1 MINLPILPILIALP
15 LIGLV
20 FIFLSSEEDENAEQS
35 KKSALWTSA
44 SNFVLSL
51 YLPINF
57 DKSIPHFQ
65 FVNTFSWFNNDSLRF
80 SLGVDG
86 LSMPFIILSTFL
98 ILACIIFILPQA
110 KKNMKMYLASFLVLE
125 SFLIGTFSALDLFSF
140 YIFFESILIPMYLII
155 GFWGG
160 ERRIYSAYKFFL
172 YTLLGSVLMLIAIIF
187 LYQEFGTISIPKLLD
202 YTLPFYIQIWLWIAF
217 FSSFAVKIPMWP
229 FHTWLPD
236 AHVEAPTEG
245 SVILAGILLKLG
257 GYGFIRFN
265 LSILP
270 DASIFFTPFI
280 YFLSVVAIIYTSY
293 IALVQDD
300 MKKLIAYSSVAHM
313 GFVTLGIFS
322 ANIQGLHGAI
332 IQMISHGVISAAL
345 FFSIGSI
352 YNRYKTKRIDF
363 FGGLNIKLPKFSV
376 VFLIFTLGSIG
387 LPGTSGFV
395 GEYLTLLAVYSKN
408 TMVAFISTLGVILSA
423 SYMLKLY
430 KRVFLGGLSENLDKK
445 KDDINIYEICL
456 YVVLVILI
464 FIIGIKPGLILSYTT
479 ASLERIIQLYPIS
492 IF

>member
-1 MINLPILPILIALP
+1 MISLPILPILIVLP

-20 FIFLSSEEDENAEQS
+20 FIFLSSEQDENAEQS
-35 KKSALWTSA
+35 KKSALWTST
-44 SNFVLSL
+44 SNFFLSL

-65 FVNTFSWFNNDSLRF
+65 FVNSFSWFNNDSLRF

-86 LSMPFIILSTFL
+86 LSMPFIVLSTFL
-98 ILACIIFILPQA
+98 ILVCIIFILPQT

-293 IALVQDD
+293 IALVQED

-332 IQMISHGVISAAL
+332 IQMISHGIISAAL

-352 YNRYKTKRIDF
+352 YNRYKTKRIEF
-363 FGGLNIKLPKFSV
+363 FGGLNVKLPKFSV

-408 TMVAFISTLGVILSA
+408 TMVAFISTFGVILSA

-430 KRVFLGGLSENLDKK
+430 KRVFLGELSKNLDNKN
-445 KDDINIYEICL
+445 DDINIFEICL

-464 FIIGIKPGLILSYTT
+464 FVIGIKPGLILSYTT

>member
-20 FIFLSSEEDENAEQS
+20 FIFLSSEVDENAEQS

-44 SNFVLSL
+44 SNFFLSL

-140 YIFFESILIPMYLII
+140 YIFFESILIPMYLLI

-332 IQMISHGVISAAL
+332 IQMISHGIISAAL

-408 TMVAFISTLGVILSA
+408 TTVAFISTLGVILSA

-464 FIIGIKPGLILSYTT
+464 FIIGIKPGFILSYTT

>member
-479 ASLERIIQLYPIS
+479 ASLERIIQFYPIS

>member
-1 MINLPILPILIALP
+1 
-15 LIGLV
+15 
-20 FIFLSSEEDENAEQS
+20 
-35 KKSALWTSA
+35 
-44 SNFVLSL
+44 
-51 YLPINF
+51 
-57 DKSIPHFQ
+57 
-65 FVNTFSWFNNDSLRF
+65 
-80 SLGVDG
+80 
-86 LSMPFIILSTFL
+86 
-98 ILACIIFILPQA
+98 
-110 KKNMKMYLASFLVLE
+110 MYLASFILLE
-125 SFLIGTFSALDLFSF
+125 SFLIGTFSSIDLFSF

-187 LYQEFGTISIPKLLD
+187 LYQEFGTTSIPRLFD
-202 YTLPFYIQIWLWIAF
+202 FSLPFYIQVWLWLAF
-217 FSSFAVKIPMWP
+217 FASFAVKIPMWP

-280 YFLSVVAIIYTSY
+280 YFLSVIAIIYTSF
-293 IALVQDD
+293 IALVQED

-322 ANIQGLHGAI
+322 SNIQGLHGAI

-352 YNRYKTKRIDF
+352 YNRYKTKDINF
-363 FGGLNIKLPKFSV
+363 YGGLGQKMSKFSV
-376 VFLIFTLGSIG
+376 FFLF
-387 LPGTSGFV
+387 
-395 GEYLTLLAVYSKN
+395 LL
-408 TMVAFISTLGVILSA
+408 
-423 SYMLKLY
+423 
-430 KRVFLGGLSENLDKK
+430 
-445 KDDINIYEICL
+445 
-456 YVVLVILI
+456 
-464 FIIGIKPGLILSYTT
+464 
-479 ASLERIIQLYPIS
+479 
-492 IF
+492 